1 MEELWVQVEVVEWTQ
16 QVAVQ
21 EQEIAHQE
29 KEMEARIWN
38 PLEAE
43 SYRLEGLG
51 QAEKPPLI
59 QQAEAEAE
67 FVWMR
72 EEVKDFAPVA
82 GAPGGG

>member
-1 MEELWVQVEVVEWTQ
+1 MEVVEWAQ

-21 EQEIAHQE
+21 EQEIAHRE
-29 KEMEARIWN
+29 KEMEARIWK

-51 QAEKPPLI
+51 HAEKPPLI
-59 QQAEAEAE
+59 MQAKAEAE

-72 EEVKDFAPVA
+72 EEVEAFAPVA
-82 GAPGGG
+82 GAPD